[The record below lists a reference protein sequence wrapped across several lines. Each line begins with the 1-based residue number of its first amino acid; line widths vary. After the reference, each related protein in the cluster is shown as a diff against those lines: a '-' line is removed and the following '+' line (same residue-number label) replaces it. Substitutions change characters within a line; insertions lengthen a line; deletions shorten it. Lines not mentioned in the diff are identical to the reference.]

1 MLADLAVP
9 YVDTRA
15 AGLSWWL
22 GDAPDPL
29 AVLALDGPLGTVELR
44 LLGAS
49 HQVVARVGA
58 ALVPEVV
65 ACRPGPVTALPGSAT
80 RHLEGAD
87 YRFASTTTSYD
98 GLGLARVAGAL
109 RRRHS
114 GDEQSLVGAFPGSAD
129 ALTVLTAR
137 PARAGW
143 VWRTWHVYP
152 GSGEVVRTTG
162 SLRACAVDRSVP

>member
-1 MLADLAVP
+1 MLAALAVP

-22 GDAPDPL
+22 GDAPSPL
-29 AVLALDGPLGTVELR
+29 ASLSLPGPLGGIELR

-49 HQVVARVGA
+49 HQVVARAGDA
-58 ALVPEVV
+58 TAPEVV
-65 ACRPGPVTALPGSAT
+65 ACRPGPVTPLPGTT
-80 RHLEGAD
+80 RLLVDGAD

-98 GLGLARVAGAL
+98 ETGTARVAAAL
-109 RRRHS
+109 RRRHG
-114 GDEQSLVGAFPGSAD
+114 GDDRSLVGAFPGSAD

-137 PARAGW
+137 PLASGW
-143 VWRTWHVYP
+143 AWRTWHVYP

-162 SLRACAVDRSVP
+162 SLRLAARPS